1 MTKKREP
8 LIGPDGEVRELT
20 AEDIREFKPIREA
33 GLPPSL
39 LKKLGVRG
47 PQVAP
52 TKVRINIRFSPE
64 VVTAFKATGPGWQS
78 RMDEALKTYLKEHV
92 IA

>member
-1 MTKKREP
+1 MKKKLEP
-8 LIGPDGEVRELT
+8 LIGQDGEVRELT
-20 AEDIREFKPIREA
+20 AEDMRKFKPIQEA

-39 LKKLGVRG
+39 VRKLGVRG

-64 VVTAFKATGPGWQS
+64 VVDAFKATGTGWQT
-78 RMDEALKTYLKEHV
+78 RMDEALKIYLKEHV